1 MLEMIF
7 FVYTEHAKFQKA
19 SFDSNWDVKQWNKMF
34 GIDTFTSPRTFYSFF
49 AVASSGWGKGVD
61 PKLFVS
67 SCTTCRW
74 GEDLGECY
82 T

>member
-1 MLEMIF
+1 MQSNE
-7 FVYTEHAKFQKA
+7 AKC
-19 SFDSNWDVKQWNKMF
+19 F
-34 GIDTFTSPRTFYSFF
+34 GSIPWPHQVHSIAFF
-49 AVASSGWGKGVD
+49 AAASSGWGKGVD

-74 GEDLGECY
+74 GEDLGKCF